1 MGYLNEIKKLLEN
14 KGFKFVV
21 LNPIYTKD
29 WNGPVKTDFEE
40 ISILHIS
47 LGQIQIL
54 SLKQGFS
61 FEIKTLEKDV
71 FFSKRFEKFDELKTF
86 VENFDLKEMKSL
98 EKSFSEKRKLER
110 AEKEKV
116 EKKLE
121 EEKAEKEAK
130 KLSEKEKAKKE
141 FLAGLNMTYLIK
153 EDKYSM
159 TYETDEGGEGK
170 IVFQYKEKYVD
181 APFGMVTFD
190 SVDELKDFRREIRK
204 FLL

>member
-21 LNPIYTKD
+21 LNPIYTKE
-29 WNGPVKTDFEE
+29 WNGSQKTDFEE
-40 ISILHIS
+40 ITCLLSPIGDLKIAS
-47 LGQIQIL
+47 SEKGFYFEAQDVLEVYFWKTFDNFD
-54 SLKQGFS
+54 SLK
-61 FEIKTLEKDV
+61 D
-71 FFSKRFEKFDELKTF
+71 F
-86 VENFDLKEMKSL
+86 VENLDVEKMKSL

-121 EEKAEKEAK
+121 AEKAEKEAK

-141 FLAGLNMTYLIK
+141 FLAGLNMTYLVS

-159 TYETDEGGEGK
+159 IYETDEGGEGK

-181 APFGMVTFD
+181 APFGMVTFE

>member
-71 FFSKRFEKFDELKTF
+71 FFSKQFEKFDELKTF
-86 VENFDLKEMKSL
+86 VENFDLKEMKLL
-98 EKSFSEKRKLER
+98 EKEFSQKRKAVIDL
-110 AEKEKV
+110 
-116 EKKLE
+116 EKKWAD
-121 EEKAEKEAK
+121 EKAEKEAK

-181 APFGMVTFD
+181 APFGMVTFE
-190 SVDELKDFRREIRK
+190 SVDELKDFRREVRK